1 MSNVETTAPAPRR
14 IRWGLLIILA
24 VAALLILGGILMVAG
39 LASLAKG
46 KTVMIKPASTLV
58 LTLDRPLQE
67 PQPDPFLTEFFH
79 AKVYCVYDLVS
90 ALDRAAKDDR
100 ISSLLLE
107 VTASPE
113 GLGKLQELREAVERF
128 KASKKP
134 VWAYFEESHTGG
146 YYVAT
151 AADKIFAPPSATLML
166 AGPAAEIPFYR
177 GVLDKLK
184 VEPELYHIG
193 AYKSYSD
200 TFMRKDM
207 SDAQREATNAILD
220 SVEGQIVGAIAQG
233 RKLAPEKVRAAMDQ
247 SYLVGQEIRGLGLAD
262 DLLYADQVEDGL
274 KKING
279 NEDGWHR
286 VFASDYI
293 RDHRVDPAA
302 GAKKGLALVLASGG
316 IVSGDSEP
324 AGPFG
329 SDNMGSDTVVR
340 WLRKAGQNDDVAAV
354 VFRVDSPGGSGLASD
369 MIWRQ
374 VEVLRKTKPV
384 VVSMSDVAGS
394 GGYYIAM
401 GADGIV
407 AQPATITG
415 SIGVISGKF
424 VLKGLMDFIGYN
436 QETLKRG
443 TNSDMFSGYTP
454 FTPEQAQL
462 VQTQMQVFYKD
473 FVTKAAQGRKMT
485 YEAVDRI
492 GQGRIW
498 TGEDALKLGLVDRL
512 GGIHEAI
519 AMAKEKAKIPAKDP
533 VRIVI
538 YPRPKSFLESLFQGA
553 GDEMARARTLA
564 ALPPELRQALR
575 DYEAL
580 KPLAAQP
587 FAAYEPVRVSM

>member
-1 MSNVETTAPAPRR
+1 MSNVEGNTPAPRR
-14 IRWGLLIILA
+14 IRWGLLIVLA
-24 VAALLILGGILMVAG
+24 VAALLILGGVLMIAG

-58 LTLDRPLQE
+58 LALDRPLQE

-79 AKVYCVYDLVS
+79 ARVYSVVDLTS
-90 ALDRAAKDDR
+90 AIDRAAKDDR
-100 ISSLLLE
+100 ISSLLVE
-107 VTASPE
+107 VTPASV
-113 GLGKLQELREAVERF
+113 GLGKLQEVREAVERF

-134 VWAYFEESHTGG
+134 VWAYFEATHTGG
-146 YYVAT
+146 YYVAS
-151 AADKIFAPPSATLML
+151 AADKIYAPPTGNLML
-166 AGPAAEIPFYR
+166 GGPVAEIPFFR

-184 VEPELYHIG
+184 VEPQLYHIG

-207 SDAQREATNAILD
+207 SDAQREATDAILD
-220 SVEGQIVGAIAQG
+220 SIYGQLVDGIAKG
-233 RKLAPEKVRAAMDQ
+233 RKLSPDKVREAVDKC
-247 SYLVGQEIRGLGLAD
+247 YLVGSQIRSLGLAD
-262 DLLYADQVEDGL
+262 DLLYKDQVEDGL

-279 NEDGWHR
+279 NEDRWHR
-286 VFASDYI
+286 VAVSDYI
-293 RDHRVDPAA
+293 NDHRVDLAA
-302 GAKKGLALVLASGG
+302 GAKKSLALVLASGG

-329 SDNMGSDTVVR
+329 SDNMGSDTVIR
-340 WLRKAGQNDDVAAV
+340 WLRRAGENESVAAV

-415 SIGVISGKF
+415 SIGVVSGKF

-443 TNSDMFSGYTP
+443 ANSDIFSGYDR
-454 FTPEQAQL
+454 FTPEQEKL
-462 VQTQMQVFYKD
+462 VQDQMEVFYKD
-473 FVTKAAQGRKMT
+473 FVTKVAQGRKTT

-492 GQGRIW
+492 AQGRIW
-498 TGEDALKLGLVDRL
+498 SGEDALKLGLVDRL
-512 GGIHEAI
+512 GGIHEAV
-519 AMAKEKAKIPAKDP
+519 AMAKEKAKLPADEP

-538 YPRPKSFLESLFQGA
+538 YPKPKSFFESLFQGA
-553 GDEMARARTLA
+553 GNEMARARFLA
-564 ALPPELRQALR
+564 AMPPELRQAYR
-575 DYEAL
+575 EYETL
-580 KPLAAQP
+580 KPMAAQP
-587 FAAYEPVRVSM
+587 FAAYEPVRVHM